1 VNSERWDRLEL
12 LLEKASELAPEE
24 RAAFLEREAAGDADL
39 LAEAAALLEASHDAD
54 EYLDRLREDLL
65 GPDVQD
71 MLREVPS
78 AADGPDPWIGRTVSH
93 YEILDRMGGGG
104 MGVIYRA
111 RDVALDRP
119 VAIKFIAPE
128 IRRDAAARD
137 RFTQEARAASALDHP
152 NICTIHEIAETEDGR
167 LYIVMTA
174 YDGETLRSKLD
185 RGPLAEADALDLA
198 EQVARGL
205 AAAHEHGIV
214 HRDVKP
220 ANIVVTH
227 DGVAKLLDFGLASS
241 GEGGIGGPGA
251 VEGTVAYMSPEQVE
265 GLRADPPSD
274 VWALGV
280 TLFEMLAGVRPFAA
294 DHPRVEMKR
303 ILAGDADLGAL
314 REGLDA
320 GTLDIVRRA
329 LAKRPEDRFADGRE
343 LLDALVAHRAAAAR
357 LETKRGLRRAWAAGI
372 TVALLLTVGYLA
384 FEGRENTGPVRA
396 VGVEGLL
403 GNVLWVDDNPANNE
417 EIVQELAARN
427 VQVTTALSTEDGL
440 RAFDPTRHQ
449 LVVSDIG
456 RYEGAGETYVDRA
469 GIDLLERLVAMHPDV
484 KVAFCTSTRAV
495 DRYGQEAL
503 DAGAVAVVDDCRE
516 LFR

>member
-1 VNSERWDRLEL
+1 MTSRWDRLEL
-12 LLEKASELAPEE
+12 LLERASTLAPEE
-24 RAAFLEREAAGDADL
+24 RAAFLEREAGGDADL
-39 LAEAAALLEASHDAD
+39 LAEAAALLEASPDAE

-71 MLREVPS
+71 MLRDVPT
-78 AADGPDPWIGRTVSH
+78 ADDGPDPWVGRTVSH
-93 YEILDRMGGGG
+93 YEILDRVGGGG

-174 YDGETLRSKLD
+174 YDGETLRARLD
-185 RGPLAEADALDLA
+185 RGPLPEDEALDLA
-198 EQVARGL
+198 EQVARAL

-220 ANIVVTH
+220 ANIIVTH
-227 DGVAKLLDFGLASS
+227 DGVAKLLDFGLARS
-241 GEGGIGGPGA
+241 GESRIGAPGA
-251 VEGTVAYMSPEQVE
+251 VEGTVAYMSPEQIE
-265 GLRADPPSD
+265 GRPADPPSD

-294 DHPRVEMKR
+294 DHPRVAMRR
-303 ILAGDADLGAL
+303 ILADDPDLGAA
-314 REGLDA
+314 RDGLSP
-320 GTLDIVRRA
+320 GTLDIVARA
-329 LAKRPEDRFADGRE
+329 LAKRPEDRFPDARE
-343 LLDALVAHRAAAAR
+343 MLDAMVAHRAAA
-357 LETKRGLRRAWAAGI
+357 TPGSPRGLRRALAAGI
-372 TVALLLTVGYLA
+372 TVAAVLTLAYVA

-396 VGVEGLL
+396 VGVEGVL
-403 GNVLWVDDNPANNE
+403 GQVLWVDDNPANNE
-417 EIVQELAARN
+417 EVVQELGRRN
-427 VQVTTALSTEDGL
+427 VQVTTALDTEDGL
-440 RAFDPTRHQ
+440 RSFDPAVHQ
-449 LVVSDIG
+449 LVISDIG
-456 RYEGAGETYVDRA
+456 RYEGADETYTDRA
-469 GIDLLERLVAMHPDV
+469 GIDLLERLRAVHPDV
-484 KVAFCTSTRAV
+484 KVALCTSTQAV
-495 DRYGQEAL
+495 DRYGREAL
-503 DAGAVAVVDDCRE
+503 AAGAVAVVDDCRE

>member
-1 VNSERWDRLEL
+1 MTSRWDRLEL
-12 LLEKASELAPEE
+12 LLEQASALAPEE
-24 RAAFLEREAAGDADL
+24 RAAFLEREAGGDADL
-39 LAEAAALLEASHDAD
+39 LAEAAALLEASPDAE

-71 MLREVPS
+71 MLRDVPT
-78 AADGPDPWIGRTVSH
+78 ADDGPDPWVGRTVSH
-93 YEILDRMGGGG
+93 YEIVDRMGGGG

-128 IRRDAAARD
+128 IRRDAAARA

-152 NICTIHEIAETEDGR
+152 NICTIHEIAETEDDR

-174 YDGETLRSKLD
+174 YDGETLRARLD
-185 RGPLAEADALDLA
+185 RGPLAEGEALDLA
-198 EQVARGL
+198 EQVARAL

-220 ANIVVTH
+220 ANIIVTH
-227 DGVAKLLDFGLASS
+227 DGVAKLLDFGLARS
-241 GEGGIGGPGA
+241 GESRIGAPDA

-265 GLRADPPSD
+265 GLQADPPSD

-280 TLFEMLAGVRPFAA
+280 TLFEMLAGARPFAA
-294 DHPRVEMKR
+294 DHPRVAMRR
-303 ILAGDADLGAL
+303 ILADDADLGAA
-314 REGLDA
+314 RDGLSP

-343 LLDALVAHRAAAAR
+343 MLDAMVAHRAATAR
-357 LETKRGLRRAWAAGI
+357 LESQRGVRRAWAAAI
-372 TVALLLTVGYLA
+372 TVAVALTVGYVA
-384 FEGRENTGPVRA
+384 FEGLENTGPVHA
-396 VGVEGLL
+396 VGVEGVLAH
-403 GNVLWVDDNPANNE
+403 VLWVDDNPANNE
-417 EIVQELAARN
+417 EVARELGRRN
-427 VQVTTALSTEDGL
+427 VQVTTALDTEDGL
-440 RAFDPTRHQ
+440 RSFDPALHQ

-456 RYEGAGETYVDRA
+456 RYEGVDETYVDRA
-469 GIDLLERLVAMHPDV
+469 GIDLMERLVAMHPDV

-495 DRYGQEAL
+495 ERYGQEAL
-503 DAGAVAVVDDCRE
+503 EAGAVAVVDDCRE